1 MACLPHGP
9 EARPGGLRAGRF
21 CGILVP
27 MKHGVLIFAAAC
39 LACAGCFDNHSRPA
53 DVLTVTSLEALAA
66 TNRAEVVRLFLR
78 GASRPVTDADLE
90 GLSDSGLKQLDLSEL
105 NLEKVPGAVWRL
117 KGLTSLWLARNR
129 LAAIPA
135 EVAQLPELTY
145 LNLDGNVLSN
155 SVPDSL
161 AGATKLRWLRL
172 NENKIGELPASL
184 SALKDMRR
192 IYLRKN
198 LLMDVPEVVKE
209 WPELED
215 LVLDDNAI
223 TVVPDWVGTSLP
235 KLRSLSLKGCPI
247 TRLPE
252 DLSGLRGLSTL
263 NVANC
268 PFPSEEVER
277 IRKALG
283 DNVVILF

>member
-1 MACLPHGP
+1 MKHCL
-9 EARPGGLRAGRF
+9 L
-21 CGILVP
+21 ILV
-27 MKHGVLIFAAAC
+27 AAC

-53 DVLTVTSLEALAA
+53 DVLTVTSLDALAA

-78 GASRPVTDADLE
+78 GALRPVTDADLE
-90 GLSDSGLKQLDLSEL
+90 GLSNSALKQLDLSEL
-105 NLEKVPGAVWRL
+105 NLEKVPEAVWRL
-117 KGLTSLWLARNR
+117 KGLTSFWFARNK
-129 LAAIPA
+129 LVSIPDG
-135 EVAQLPELTY
+135 VAQLPDLTY
-145 LNLDGNVLSN
+145 LNLDGNAVTNVS
-155 SVPDSL
+155 DSL
-161 AGATKLRWLRL
+161 AGAVKLRWLRL
-172 NENKIGELPASL
+172 NENKLREIPASL

-198 LLMDVPEVVKE
+198 LLTSVPEVARE

-223 TVVPDWVGTSLP
+223 TAVPDWVGTGLP
-235 KLRSLSLKGCPI
+235 KLKSLSLKGCPI
-247 TRLPE
+247 TRLPG
-252 DLSGLRGLSTL
+252 DLSGLRGLTTL

-283 DNVVILF
+283 DNVAILF

>member
-1 MACLPHGP
+1 MKNCL
-9 EARPGGLRAGRF
+9 L
-21 CGILVP
+21 IL
-27 MKHGVLIFAAAC
+27 AAAC

-53 DVLTVTSLEALAA
+53 DVITVTSLDALAA
-66 TNRAEVVRLFLR
+66 TNRSEIVRLFLR
-78 GASRPVTDADLE
+78 GAARPVTDADLD
-90 GLSDSGLKQLDLSEL
+90 GLSEKALRQLDLSEL
-105 NLEKVPGAVWRL
+105 NLEKVPDAVWRL
-117 KGLTSLWLARNR
+117 KGLTAFWFARNK
-129 LAAIPA
+129 LVAVPD
-135 EVAQLPELTY
+135 EVAQMPALTY
-145 LNLDGNVLSN
+145 LNLDGNAITNVA
-155 SVPDSL
+155 DSL
-161 AGATKLRWLRL
+161 AGATALRWLRL
-172 NENKIGELPASL
+172 SENKLHELPPSL

-198 LLMDVPEVVKE
+198 LFTSVPEVAKE
-209 WPELED
+209 WPDLED

-223 TVVPDWVGTSLP
+223 THVPDWVGTGLP
-235 KLRSLSLKGCPI
+235 KLKSLSLKGCPI

-252 DLSGLRGLSTL
+252 DLSGLRNLTTL

>member
-1 MACLPHGP
+1 M
-9 EARPGGLRAGRF
+9 
-21 CGILVP
+21 
-27 MKHGVLIFAAAC
+27 
-39 LACAGCFDNHSRPA
+39 
-53 DVLTVTSLEALAA
+53 
-66 TNRAEVVRLFLR
+66 
-78 GASRPVTDADLE
+78 
-90 GLSDSGLKQLDLSEL
+90 
-105 NLEKVPGAVWRL
+105 
-117 KGLTSLWLARNR
+117 
-129 LAAIPA
+129 
-135 EVAQLPELTY
+135 TY
-145 LNLDGNVLSN
+145 LNLDGNAISN
-155 SVPDSL
+155 AVSDCL

-172 NENKIGELPASL
+172 SENKISELPATL

-198 LLMDVPEVVKE
+198 LLVAVPEVVKE

-215 LVLDDNAI
+215 LILDDNAI
-223 TVVPDWVGTSLP
+223 TSVPDWVGTALP

-252 DLSGLRGLSTL
+252 DLSGLRNLTTL

>member
-1 MACLPHGP
+1 
-9 EARPGGLRAGRF
+9 
-21 CGILVP
+21 
-27 MKHGVLIFAAAC
+27 MKHCLLILAAAC
-39 LACAGCFDNHSRPA
+39 LACAGCFDNHSKPA
-53 DVLTVTSLEALAA
+53 DVFTVTSLSELAT

-78 GASRPVTDADLE
+78 GAPRPVTDADLD
-90 GLSDSGLKQLDLSEL
+90 GLSESVLQQLDLSEIGKQ
-105 NLEKVPGAVWRL
+105 NVPGAVWRL
-117 KGLTSLWLARNR
+117 KGLTSFWFARNG
-129 LAAIPA
+129 LEAIPD
-135 EVAQLPELTY
+135 EMAQLPALTY
-145 LNLDGNVLSN
+145 LNLDGNAVTN
-155 SVPDSL
+155 VPDSL
-161 AGATKLRWLRL
+161 AGAVKLRWLRL
-172 NENKIGELPASL
+172 NENKLRELPESL

-192 IYLRKN
+192 LYLRKN
-198 LLMDVPEVVKE
+198 LFTSVPEVVKE

-223 TVVPDWVGTSLP
+223 TSVPDWVGRDLV

-252 DLSGLRGLSTL
+252 DLSGLRNLTTL

-277 IRKALG
+277 IRKTLG